1 MFFCFRDKK
10 IILIIGLLLFLF
22 LPFFSG
28 ITEEKPSSIIYLI
41 KIEEE
46 IKAGTLQYFKRV
58 LLKAEKEKADF
69 LLIKLDTTGG
79 LLKPTKDI
87 IDLISKSK
95 IKTIVF
101 IHKEGGWAYSA
112 GTFILLAADF
122 AVSHPEASIGAAQP
136 RLMIGEEITKEV
148 DTKIVEGMSS
158 WIKSLAE
165 KNQRNSEVAEKFVR
179 ENLTLIGKEAKELK
193 VINETARDL
202 KELFSK
208 LKIEEPKIEKVHQ
221 NFIEEIFDLLSHPY
235 LVSLF
240 LALGSLGLLFALR
253 AGEFELSGILGLLF
267 LLIGLWGIGV
277 IEFSILGIIL
287 ILLGV
292 ILLIIEISQ
301 PGFGI
306 FGVLGVL
313 SLVLGIFTL
322 EAEPFYGLKFFE
334 PIVMI
339 VLGASLMISIL
350 FIIIGKWTIKTLKS
364 KPKTGPEAL
373 VGEAGIVKEKLVPF
387 GKVEVKNEIWAA
399 KSIDGENIPQ
409 NLKVE
414 IIKVEGNTL
423 IVKLKQYE

>member
-28 ITEEKPSSIIYLI
+28 VTEEKPSSIIYLI

-79 LLKPTKDI
+79 LLNPTKDI
-87 IDLISKSK
+87 IDLILKSK
-95 IKTIVF
+95 TKTIVF
-101 IHKEGGWAYSA
+101 VHKEGGWAYSA

-165 KNQRNSEVAEKFVR
+165 KNQRNSEIAEKFVR

-202 KELFSK
+202 EELFSK
-208 LKIEEPKIEKVHQ
+208 LKIEKSKIEEVHQ
-221 NFIEEIFDLLSHPY
+221 NFTEEVFDFLSHPY
-235 LVSLF
+235 LISLF
-240 LALGSLGLLFALR
+240 LALGSLGLLFALK
-253 AGEFELSGILGLLF
+253 AGEFEFSGILGLLF

-287 ILLGV
+287 ILLGI

-301 PGFGI
+301 PGFEI

-373 VGEAGIVKEKLVPF
+373 VGEVGVVKEKLVPF

-414 IIKVEGNTL
+414 IIKIEGNTL

>member
-28 ITEEKPSSIIYLI
+28 ATEEKPSSIIYLI

-79 LLKPTKDI
+79 LLNPTKDI
-87 IDLISKSK
+87 IDLILKSK
-95 IKTIVF
+95 TKTIVF
-101 IHKEGGWAYSA
+101 VHKEGGWAYSA

-165 KNQRNSEVAEKFVR
+165 KNQRNSEIAEKFVR

-193 VINETARDL
+193 VINETARNL
-202 KELFSK
+202 EELFSK
-208 LKIEEPKIEKVHQ
+208 LKIEKPKIEEVHQ
-221 NFIEEIFDLLSHPY
+221 NFTEEIFDFLSHPY

-240 LALGSLGLLFALR
+240 LALGSLGLLFALK
-253 AGEFELSGILGLLF
+253 AGEFEFSGILGLLF

-301 PGFGI
+301 PGFEI

-373 VGEAGIVKEKLVPF
+373 VGEVGVVKEKLVPF
-387 GKVEVKNEIWAA
+387 GKVEVKNEIWTA

-414 IIKVEGNTL
+414 IIKIEGNTL